1 MNAKAPVST
10 APPAAA
16 AAGRLG
22 VLLTCFALAALALVA
37 RAVNLQIME
46 ADAWQDEGAAQYLRT
61 VELPVVR
68 GQINDRNGE
77 PLAVSTPV
85 TSLAAKPAKLLDAPG
100 QTAELAGLLK
110 VDADDL
116 ERTLASRQMRDFLW
130 LRRHLTPETATAL
143 RDSGLEGLIFRR
155 EYKRFYPAGEVIAQV
170 TGLTNID
177 DIGQEGVELMF
188 NDWLRGTPGSQ
199 RVIRDARGRVI
210 RHVERL
216 RDAAPGRDLT
226 LTIDLRLQY
235 LAYRELQSAVLQ
247 HGAEAASLV
256 LLDARNGDILALA
269 NYPSYNPNQRGVK
282 PGDPMR
288 NRALTDPF
296 EPGSVIKPF
305 IAAAYLEAGIAT
317 PVTPVDTS
325 PGRLPVGE
333 FTVRDIRDYG
343 RLDLTGVLVKSSNVG
358 MAKLALTV
366 PGEHLRNVLERFGF
380 GAISGTGF
388 PGESPGV
395 LRRRPRWTPLEQA
408 TLSYGYGLSVTLL
421 QLAQAYGAI
430 AGGGRLYEPRL
441 LHRETPPATRSVLDP
456 ALARQLTA
464 MLEAVVNTPGGTGRA
479 ARVPLYRVAGKTGT
493 SRKNSEGVYQSR
505 YFASFSGFA
514 PVSRPALVL
523 VVQLDDP
530 AGDDYYGGE
539 IAAPV
544 FARVMAGALR
554 ILDIPPDD
562 YDQGYAAVEAQP

>member
-1 MNAKAPVST
+1 MKEARST
-10 APPAAA
+10 TSPTATAV
-16 AAGRLG
+16 GRLG
-22 VLLTCFALAALALVA
+22 VLLAFFALAALALVA
-37 RAVNLQIME
+37 RAVNLQVME

-85 TSLAAKPAKLLDAPG
+85 TSLAAKPARLLDVPG
-100 QTAELAGLLK
+100 QTARLAGLL
-110 VDADDL
+110 DYAADDL
-116 ERTLASRQMRDFLW
+116 ERTLVSRQARDFLW
-130 LRRHLTPETATAL
+130 LRRHLLPETAAAL
-143 RDSGLEGLIFRR
+143 RDSGIEGLIFRR
-155 EYKRFYPAGEVIAQV
+155 EYKRFYPAGEVAAQV
-170 TGLTNID
+170 IGLTNID

-235 LAYRELQSAVLQ
+235 LAYRELQAAVLE
-247 HGAEAASLV
+247 HGAGAASLV
-256 LLDARNGDILALA
+256 LLDAQNGDILALV
-269 NYPSYNPNQRGVK
+269 NYPSFNPNQRSVK
-282 PGDPMR
+282 PGDEMR

-317 PVTPVDTS
+317 PATPVDTT
-325 PGRLPVGE
+325 PGRLPVGD

-343 RLDLTGVLVKSSNVG
+343 QLDLTGVLAKSSNVG

-395 LRRRPRWTPLEQA
+395 LRRRQRWTPLEQA

-430 AGGGRLYEPRL
+430 AAGGRLHEPRL
-441 LHRETPPATRSVLDP
+441 LRLETPPATRSVLDP

-464 MLEAVVNTPGGTGRA
+464 MLEAVTAPGGTGSA

-493 SRKNSEGVYQSR
+493 SRKNSEGVYQAR
-505 YFASFSGFA
+505 YFASFAGFA

-523 VVQLDDP
+523 AVQLDDP
-530 AGDDYYGGE
+530 AGDDYYGGA

-562 YDQGYAAVEAQP
+562 YDQLYAAAEARR